1 MPVIHIHLHTSQ
13 RAPAN
18 APTPPSD
25 PPAPSPCRNAERA
38 LSLLR
43 DFHVIAAIPAERMS
57 VSAKQALWR
66 HNGDLIRAARHHCA
80 PRLITHGPGDA
91 A

>member
-38 LSLLR
+38 LSILR
-43 DFHVIAAIPAERMS
+43 DFRVFAALPIETQ
-57 VSAKQALWR
+57 QALWR